1 MPDMKKNVMV
11 KKASGEKEPFSPEKL
26 HRSLERSGASQDMM
40 KRVEKSLEDHLFDGI
55 TTSEIYRKAF
65 QLLRKLKRPA
75 AARYSLKRAIM
86 ELGPT
91 GYPFEHFFGALLRQM
106 GYAVQVGQE
115 VQGQCV
121 KHEVDVIA
129 RNDHQ
134 QFMVECK
141 FYNSPGKTCN
151 VRVPLYIHSRFN
163 DIEKRWRSAPKSKN
177 LSFHGWVVTNTRFTT
192 DAIDYGKCA
201 GLRMVSWDYPGEES
215 LKDMIEQS
223 GLFPITALT
232 NLTRKQKQMLL
243 EKEIVLCRQLLQNPE
258 ALQPMGLKAK
268 KQEAIM
274 EEARELGL
282 KKHQK
287 KKQP

>member
-1 MPDMKKNVMV
+1 MSDMKKKVLV
-11 KKASGEKEPFSPEKL
+11 KKASGEKQPFSPEKL
-26 HRSLERSGASQDMM
+26 HRSLERSGATKEMM
-40 KRVEKSLEDHLFDGI
+40 EKVEKSLEDHLYDGI
-55 TTSEIYRKAF
+55 TTGEIYRKAF
-65 QLLRKLKRPA
+65 QLLRKLRRSA
-75 AARYSLKRAIM
+75 AARYSLKKAIM

-91 GYPFEHFFGALLRQM
+91 GYPFEYFFGALLRQM

-163 DIEKRWRSAPKSKN
+163 DIEKRWQSGPRSEN

-201 GLRMVSWDYPGEES
+201 GLRMVSWDYPRDES

-232 NLTRKQKQMLL
+232 NLTRKQKQVLL

-258 ALQPMGLKAK
+258 ELQSMGLKPSK
-268 KQEAIM
+268 LEAIM
-274 EEARELGL
+274 EEARELCR
-282 KKHQK
+282 KKPKRK
-287 KKQP
+287 K